1 MFFVFFEGGR
11 FFVLSLDIQ
20 SLSSS
25 HAEREDV
32 GVSLE
37 PLKSAFSSGD
47 VFFTDPH
54 VRYSPGCLGRGFDR
68 FSPKWLDEFSKGS
81 GVLPKCLKNSGIVI
95 ILPQK
100 LTNVP

>member
-1 MFFVFFEGGR
+1 MFLLFEGGY
-11 FFVLSLDIQ
+11 FHIFSLSLDIQ
-20 SLSSS
+20 SLCSS
-25 HAEREDV
+25 HTEREDV

-37 PLKSAFSSGD
+37 PLKSAFSM
-47 VFFTDPH
+47 FFTDPH

-81 GVLPKCLKNSGIVI
+81 GVPPKCLKNSGLVI